1 MTVYRTRPG
10 IILTEICGEYVLIA
24 ARGLLDR
31 CRYLTQVNESSAFL
45 WKQLEKGATL
55 EDMMTAVKE
64 EYEIA
69 DDDDTK
75 DVISDFIRNMLD
87 MNYLLASEE
96 GEK

>member
-1 MTVYRTRPG
+1 MTVYKTRPG

-24 ARGLLDR
+24 ARALLDQ
-31 CRYLTQVNESSAFL
+31 CHYLTQVNESSAFL

-87 MNYLLASEE
+87 MNYLLVCEE
-96 GEK
+96 E